1 MDCGWWAEGLIT
13 SPPSNSATY
22 APDGP
27 GVCASSDSSEIC
39 ALLPG
44 NSLLA
49 HSSDASSGFAYASCA
64 SVSGRVPVLDRAL
77 RLYKSTAPMRRRIT
91 TSATA
96 MDMPALAPVLSEEVE
111 EEEEEE
117 EVVVLLG
124 GSACVDVVVVVLVVE
139 GALDS
144 RI

>member
-1 MDCGWWAEGLIT
+1 MR
-13 SPPSNSATY
+13 
-22 APDGP
+22 
-27 GVCASSDSSEIC
+27 

-49 HSSDASSGFAYASCA
+49 FSSEASSGFAYAFCA
-64 SVSGRVPVLDRAL
+64 PGSGGVAVLDRFL
-77 RLYKSTAPMRRRIT
+77 RKYKIRAAVRNRIT

-96 MDMPALAPVLSEEVE
+96 MDMPALAPALSEEE
-111 EEEEEE
+111 ELE

-124 GSACVDVVVVVLVVE
+124 GPACVDVVVVVLVVV
-139 GALDS
+139 GAFDW